1 MNDSTKRIEPQGH
14 LPRSFDDSGRPLL
27 KADMPLWET
36 PKYLQEDA
44 FPIPKETAPAQLEKE
59 RPRPEGPRAGAAKK
73 PSKAPPP
80 PKSPAEKQKPEAKG
94 KKAALHSDMAAEG
107 YIRRSSIQSWFN
119 TFMIMNI
126 PIIGWIYLLILALKR
141 NSDQRKDFARAYL
154 VYKLVF
160 FLVALGIL
168 IVLMYGGM
176 EIVDRLLRYMNML

>member
-73 PSKAPPP
+73 PPKAPPP

-94 KKAALHSDMAAEG
+94 KKAALHSDTAAEG

-126 PIIGWIYLLILALKR
+126 PIIGWIAAGIAIVIAVIQQLWDKCYSFRVAVFTAWER
-141 NSDQRKDFARAYL
+141 NKSHFRVCPGTDF
-154 VYKLVF
+154 
-160 FLVALGIL
+160 
-168 IVLMYGGM
+168 
-176 EIVDRLLRYMNML
+176 